1 MLAALALPA
10 YAQETL
16 KLSDL
21 LGEARAKNPA
31 LSAMQYK
38 YEAGRERVPQA
49 GALPDPMLMMGVQNL
64 PVNSFSF
71 SKDEMTQKMIGLSQT
86 FPFFGKRGLKREAA
100 ALRGKALEGD
110 YREEALMLEK
120 DVKAAYFDLY
130 LLKKSR
136 EVLDKTGYSARQP
149 AEDNPVPL
157 LGRPGELQGYY

>member
-1 MLAALALPA
+1 MLAASLPA

-64 PVNSFSF
+64 PTNSFSF
-71 SKDEMTQKMIGLSQT
+71 SQDFMTSKMIGLSQT
-86 FPFFGKRGLKREAA
+86 FPFFGKRGLLREAA
-100 ALRGKALEGD
+100 ADEAQAL
-110 YREEALMLEK
+110 LE
-120 DVKAAYFDLY
+120 DHQEMDLH
-130 LLKKSR
+130 
-136 EVLDKTGYSARQP
+136 A
-149 AEDNPVPL
+149 
-157 LGRPGELQGYY
+157 